1 MVSHRVF
8 GFLDHRFEVLWEGF
22 AWAAKS
28 SRPNQGAKR
37 RSSGK
42 TTDHAAAALR
52 LVRRTFISLQ
62 PISKVVL
69 LQTSFCLG
77 WQR

>member
-1 MVSHRVF
+1 MVSNRVF
-8 GFLDHRFEVLWEGF
+8 GFLDHRFGVLWEGF
-22 AWAAKS
+22 GWAAKS
-28 SRPNQGAKR
+28 SRPDQGAKR

-52 LVRRTFISLQ
+52 LVWPTFISLQ

-69 LQTSFCLG
+69 LQMKNCLG